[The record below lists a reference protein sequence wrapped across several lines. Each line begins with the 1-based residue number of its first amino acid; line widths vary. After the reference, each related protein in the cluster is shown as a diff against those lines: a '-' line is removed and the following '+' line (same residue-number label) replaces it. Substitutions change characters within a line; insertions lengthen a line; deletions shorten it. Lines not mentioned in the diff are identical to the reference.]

1 MEQLD
6 QFLNTAETAETAE
19 IPEETQAPEAAEQ
32 PEGAPAAPEKE
43 PDHVP
48 VGVLVKARE
57 DWKEKATR
65 YEERQR
71 AAETRA
77 QELEARLRQ
86 YEQPQQGQPQSDP
99 LQAVQQQVI
108 NERFN
113 MSEMLVRQ
121 QYQDADEKVQVF
133 MDAARANPA
142 LAAALQT
149 QRHPWEFAYKEGA
162 RMLMLKEVGDDPA
175 QYREKLKAELMAELQ
190 KSNPAPAP
198 ALNLPQSLNG
208 ARSVAPRSAQA
219 FTGPTPLDQLFAK

>member
-1 MEQLD
+1 MSIENLFQP
-6 QFLNTAETAETAE
+6 QEGTAEPAEPAE
-19 IPEETQAPEAAEQ
+19 VTQEVAEPETQED
-32 PEGAPAAPEKE
+32 APAAPSQEDQEK
-43 PDHVP
+43 HVP
-48 VGVLVKARE
+48 LAALEAERKGRQ
-57 DWKEKATR
+57 DWKEKAIR
-65 YEERQR
+65 AEEELK
-71 AAETRA
+71 ALRA
-77 QELEARLRQ
+77 QYQ
-86 YEQPQQGQPQSDP
+86 QPQQPQQQQIDP

-133 MDAARANPA
+133 MEAARANPA

-190 KSNPAPAP
+190 KSAPAP

-208 ARSVAPRSAQA
+208 ARSVAPRSAPA
-219 FTGPTPLDQLFAK
+219 FTGPTPLDQMFSK